1 MVAEYVATSFPRDEA
16 PLSRRRQRGVAQTI
30 RGRQL
35 LHDARRVVGLPTFRH
50 ARREGDEVKGCCV
63 HRAVELDMSSK
74 GRHVAL
80 LVRSFSYRRRRQRR
94 HRIYQPST
102 DSDLEQH
109 LAIEKTGL
117 VSGFLRKQANKSQL
131 GNVTRLQADESIG
144 KSSPNRDCEPHRA
157 EQRPGDE
164 LASGV

>member
-1 MVAEYVATSFPRDEA
+1 MSKIVLFA
-16 PLSRRRQRGVAQTI
+16 L
-30 RGRQL
+30 
-35 LHDARRVVGLPTFRH
+35 VVDVPALDDLGE
-50 ARREGDEVKGCCV
+50 EGP
-63 HRAVELDMSSK
+63 HRA
-74 GRHVAL
+74 A
-80 LVRSFSYRRRRQRR
+80 
-94 HRIYQPST
+94 
-102 DSDLEQH
+102 